1 MANRIPV
8 KFSVIQLTWGE
19 GRTESKLTMHN
30 VSEEDA
36 LRRAAYFG
44 YKKPKWYQFWRK
56 EIAIT
61 KVI

>member
-1 MANRIPV
+1 MATRIPV
-8 KFSVIQLTWGE
+8 KFSAIHLEWRT
-19 GRTESKLTMHN
+19 GRTETKLTMHH

-44 YKKPKWYQFWRK
+44 YKKPKWFQFWRK
-56 EIAIT
+56 EISVT

>member
-8 KFSVIQLTWGE
+8 KFSVIHLTWRT

-44 YKKPKWYQFWRK
+44 YEKPKWYQFWLK